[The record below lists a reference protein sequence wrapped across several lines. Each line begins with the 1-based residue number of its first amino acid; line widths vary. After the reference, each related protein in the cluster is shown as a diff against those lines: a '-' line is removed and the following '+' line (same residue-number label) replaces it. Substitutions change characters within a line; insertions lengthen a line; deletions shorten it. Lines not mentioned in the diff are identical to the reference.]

1 MVWER
6 HNNNRRKIKES
17 DFMDWNYLIKLL
29 IILNKGLIVSL
40 KIFILTLIFSVPF
53 GIAVSRCAMTKN
65 KIVKCI
71 TKIYILVMR
80 GTPLLLQIICIYFA
94 PYYISGISY
103 NRFIAVIIAF
113 VLNYSAYFGEIFR
126 GGIESIPIGQWEA
139 SFTLGF
145 SKIQTFL
152 LIILPQV
159 IKRVLQALSNEI
171 ITLVRDTSLAQ
182 VIGISELF
190 SLAQKQ
196 ANYKFSI
203 IPLLIAG
210 VIYLIISIILT
221 MFFSFTEK
229 KLEYYK

>member
-1 MVWER
+1 M
-6 HNNNRRKIKES
+6 
-17 DFMDWNYLIKLL
+17 FMDWNYLIKLL
-29 IILNKGLIVSL
+29 NILSKGLLVSL
-40 KIFILTLIFSVPF
+40 KIFILTLLFSIPF
-53 GIAVSRCAMTKN
+53 GIIVARWAMTKN
-65 KIVKCI
+65 KITKSI

-94 PYYISGISY
+94 PYYILGISY
-103 NRFIAVIIAF
+103 NRFIAIIIAF

-139 SFTLGF
+139 AVTLGF

-152 LIILPQV
+152 FIVLPQV

-203 IPLLIAG
+203 IPLLVAG
-210 VIYLIISIILT
+210 LIYLIISILLT
-221 MFFSFTEK
+221 TIFNYSEK
-229 KLEYYK
+229 KLAYYK

>member
-1 MVWER
+1 
-6 HNNNRRKIKES
+6 
-17 DFMDWNYLIKLL
+17 MDWDYLIKLL
-29 IILNKGLIVSL
+29 KILLEGLLVSL
-40 KIFILTLIFSVPF
+40 KIFGLTLLFSIPF
-53 GIAVSRCAMTKN
+53 GIVISRCAMSKN
-65 KIVKCI
+65 KITKCI

-94 PYYISGISY
+94 PYYILGISY
-103 NRFIAVIIAF
+103 NRFIAIIFAF
-113 VLNYSAYFGEIFR
+113 VLNYAAYFGEIFR

-139 SFTLGF
+139 ALTLGF

-152 LIILPQV
+152 FIVLPQV

-182 VIGISELF
+182 VIGVSELF

-196 ANYKFSI
+196 ANYRFSI
-203 IPLLIAG
+203 IPLLVAG
-210 VIYLIISIILT
+210 LIYLVISILLT
-221 MFFSFTEK
+221 FVFNYSEK